1 MKLTKQRLK
10 EIIKEEMLNEY
21 TPNYMLDSDEV
32 GDVLVDVFMELE
44 SSLKKLNR
52 KKIEKWGGKYSKS
65 AKKLIDI
72 IRLLNTHITRIR

>member
-44 SSLKKLNR
+44 SGLKKLNR
-52 KKIEKWGGKYSKS
+52 KKVEKWGSKYSKS

-72 IRLLNTHITRIR
+72 IRSLNMHLTRIR